1 VADNETVERF
11 IADVTQYVR
20 EVQRAARESD
30 EFGARSREA
39 GERARLMGLQAQ
51 EAAERAARAQARAA
65 EAAERLAEGQGDAE
79 EAARLAARAQRELER
94 AEIIQAR
101 AARAAARAADEQA
114 AEYQELTREAARAA
128 AAQRLAQLRAAGQV
142 REHNELLR
150 RLREEYGDLGRDGD
164 ATFTEMTRASR
175 GWLSFLRT
183 AGQSTLGRMLP
194 ALLAALPTAA
204 MLAGQGVVL
213 GVGAALA
220 GLGALAAAQ
229 TAQVKSAFSDLRKHV
244 VDSLK
249 SWARPFETTLVNI
262 TRIARRVFDAFGPD
276 LQRIFAD
283 LAPAVEVFV
292 EQLGDALLNFRPT
305 LRAFSDA
312 FRQVLSALGPQL
324 DTVLGNIAQG
334 LTAVA
339 DAVARNPED
348 LAQLIADLSQLARI
362 AGTLAGVLINAA
374 PTLTTFTGA
383 LGKLADG
390 LDRVGPSAS
399 TLGSVL
405 VTTLGAGPIGA
416 ITSTW
421 DTFTSTLNRARGAS
435 GDTSAALAAMAV
447 SAGHVAV
454 AAQQHNTQTSAQA
467 QLMRMASLSADQLK
481 ASLDQLAGKTLT
493 AREAAAQYGQ
503 AAINLSRTIRENGR
517 AHGFSTQK
525 GIENE
530 QALNQLARAAHQ
542 NAAAMRD
549 DGRSAKEVGQ
559 FMASARK
566 RIIDA
571 AMGMGYSRRE
581 AVQLAD
587 KLLGV
592 RNAANSIPKRRNL
605 HVDAN
610 TSAARKRINDL
621 VAWAN
626 SLVVQMA
633 VTALTSGRAM
643 GGYVGYAQG
652 GPVPGYPRG
661 GQVTG
666 PGTSTSDS
674 ILARLSNGEFVVN
687 AAATRMFRPVL
698 EMINAVGLSRLSV
711 PRAAPVPV
719 ALPSTAA
726 APTVQQTVVQ
736 VHVAGSV
743 WSERELLD
751 VVQRQ
756 AAQRNIRNPGL
767 ALFGSR

>member
-1 VADNETVERF
+1 MADNETVERF

-30 EFGARSREA
+30 QFGERSREA
-39 GERARLMGLQAQ
+39 AERARLMGHQAQ

-114 AEYQELTREAARAA
+114 AEYEQLAREAARAA

-142 REHNELLR
+142 REHNQLLR
-150 RLREEYGDLGRDGD
+150 RLREEYGELGRDGD

-175 GWLSFLRT
+175 DWFSFLRS
-183 AGQSTLGRMLP
+183 AAVQELGARLP
-194 ALLAALPTAA
+194 ALLLALPAAA
-204 MLAGQGVVL
+204 MVAGNGIVL

-220 GLGALAAAQ
+220 GIGVLAAAQ
-229 TAQVKSAFSDLRKHV
+229 NAQVKDAFSDLKDHV
-244 VDSLK
+244 VDSVR
-249 SWARPFETTLVNI
+249 SWARPFESTLINI
-262 TRIARRVFDAFGPD
+262 TRTARRVFDAFGPD
-276 LQRIFAD
+276 LRQIFQD

-292 EQLGDALLNFRPT
+292 DQLGDALLNFRQP

-312 FRQVLSALGPQL
+312 FRAVLSTLGPQL
-324 DTVLGNIAQG
+324 DTILGNVAQG
-334 LTAVA
+334 LTRIAEAVE
-339 DAVARNPED
+339 RNPED
-348 LAQLIADLSQLARI
+348 LAKLISDLSNLVRI
-362 AGTLAGVLINAA
+362 AGTLTGVLIDVYPAVS
-374 PTLTTFTGA
+374 TFTSA
-383 LGKLADG
+383 LGKLADAA
-390 LDRVGPSAS
+390 DAVGPAAGRLGTVLVSS
-399 TLGSVL
+399 LGS
-405 VTTLGAGPIGA
+405 GPIGA
-416 ITSTW
+416 VVSTW
-421 DTFTSTLNRARGAS
+421 DDFTATLHRARGAS

-447 SAGHVAV
+447 SAGHVA
-454 AAQQHNTQTSAQA
+454 AATVQHNTQTSTQA
-467 QLMRMASLSADQLK
+467 QLMRMASLSAQQLK
-481 ASLDQLAGKTLT
+481 ASLDELAGKTLT

-503 AAINLSRTIRENGR
+503 AAINLTRTIRENGR
-517 AHGFSTQK
+517 AHGFSTQR

-530 QALNQLARAAHQ
+530 QALNQLARAAHA

-549 DGRSAKEVGQ
+549 DGRSAREVGQ

-571 AMGMGYSRRE
+571 AIGMGYSRRE

-587 KLLGV
+587 KLMGV
-592 RNAANSIPKRRNL
+592 KRAADHIPRRKDIRVN
-605 HVDAN
+605 AN
-610 TSAARKRINDL
+610 TEAARQRINAL

-626 SLVVQMA
+626 SIVVQMA
-633 VTALTSGRAM
+633 VTALTSGRKL

-698 EMINAVGLSRLSV
+698 EMINAAGLSRVPV
-711 PRAAPVPV
+711 PRATPAPVP
-719 ALPSTAA
+719 LPSTAA